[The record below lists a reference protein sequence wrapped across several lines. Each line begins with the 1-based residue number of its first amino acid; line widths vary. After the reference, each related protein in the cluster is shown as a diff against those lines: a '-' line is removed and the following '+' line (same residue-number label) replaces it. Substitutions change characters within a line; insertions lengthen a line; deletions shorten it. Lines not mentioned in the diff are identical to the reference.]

1 VSLLLVVIMA
11 AAALACAAL
20 LYPLFRASPPPDP
33 AAVDLAI
40 YKDQLRELE
49 REVERGLVPEA
60 EARAARL
67 EIERRI
73 LRLPVAE
80 PVVAGSALSTR
91 VLAATALLV
100 PVLAAGLYAW
110 LGSPGV
116 PSQPFAERPRQ
127 EVTPVQL
134 AELERTLLARTL
146 QDPKDVAAWTTLGRV
161 RAALGETDTAISAF
175 RTALELAPGE
185 PMARLGLA
193 ETLVRAAGGMV
204 GPEAAELFDKLAAAG
219 QGGPRV
225 DYYRGL
231 HLVQAGDAPGAI
243 ARWREALALTPPD
256 VPLHDEL
263 VRQIREAAPVAGVD
277 PDKALAD
284 LPQPPAAPGPSPAD
298 VAAAGRMAPD
308 DRQAM
313 IRGMVERLE
322 ARLQEDGSDAD
333 GWVRLGRS
341 RLVLGEPD
349 KAAQAFA
356 KAAALRPD
364 DPAIA
369 LGEGEARLGAADPKS
384 GLPRIDDQALDAF
397 RRAERLAPDDP
408 QVNWYLGIRAVQD
421 GDRAGAKARW
431 SKVLAALPAED
442 PNRPQ
447 IQALIDALGS

>member
-1 VSLLLVVIMA
+1 MSLLLVVIVA

-20 LYPLFRASPPPDP
+20 LYPLFRAAPPPDP
-33 AAVDLAI
+33 VAVDLAI

-49 REVERGLVPEA
+49 REVERGLVPAA

-80 PVVAGSALSTR
+80 PVVVQSLLSTR
-91 VLAATALLV
+91 LLAATALLV
-100 PVLAAGLYAW
+100 PIVAAGLYAW
-110 LGSPGV
+110 LGSPGL
-116 PSQPFAERPRQ
+116 PAQPFAERPRQ

-134 AELERTLLARTL
+134 AELERTLLARTAT
-146 QDPKDVAAWTTLGRV
+146 DPRDVTAWTTLGRV
-161 RAALGETDTAISAF
+161 RAALGETDAAISAF
-175 RTALELAPGE
+175 RTALGLAPEE

-193 ETLVRAAGGMV
+193 ETLVRAAGGTV
-204 GPEAAELFDKLAAAG
+204 GPEAAHLLEALAAAG

-231 HLVQAGDAPGAI
+231 RLLQGGDPSAAI

-263 VRQIREAAPVAGVD
+263 VRQIRAAAASAGQDPAQAVAG
-277 PDKALAD
+277 
-284 LPQPPAAPGPSPAD
+284 LPTPPTTPGPSAQD
-298 VAAAGRMAPD
+298 VQAAAAMAPE

-313 IRGMVERLE
+313 IRGMVEKLE
-322 ARLQEDGSDAD
+322 ARLEAD
-333 GWVRLGRS
+333 GNDAEGWVQLGRS

-349 KAAQAFA
+349 KAAEAFA
-356 KAAALRPD
+356 RAAALRPD

-369 LGEGEARLGAADPKS
+369 LGEGEARLGEADPQS
-384 GLPRIDDQALDAF
+384 GLPRIDDRALDAF

-431 SKVLAALPAED
+431 TKVLAALPAED

-447 IQALIDALGS
+447 IQALIDGLGS

>member
-1 VSLLLVVIMA
+1 MSLLLVVIVA

-20 LYPLFRASPPPDP
+20 LYPLFRGAPPPDP
-33 AAVDLAI
+33 AAVELAI

-49 REVERGLVPEA
+49 REVERGLVPPA

-73 LRLPVAE
+73 LRLPEAQPVA
-80 PVVAGSALSTR
+80 PGSAGSTR
-91 VLAATALLV
+91 LLAATALLA

-110 LGSPGV
+110 LGSPGL
-116 PSQPFAERPRQ
+116 PSQPFAERPRPA
-127 EVTPVQL
+127 VTPVQL
-134 AELERTLLARTL
+134 AELEATLVARTA
-146 QDPKDVAAWTTLGRV
+146 QDPNDVTAWTTLGRV
-161 RAALGETDTAISAF
+161 RAALDQSDAAITAF
-175 RTALELAPGE
+175 RKALDLAPEE

-193 ETLVRAAGGMV
+193 ETLVRAAGGVV
-204 GPEAAELFDKLAAAG
+204 GPEAARLFEALAARG

-225 DYYRGL
+225 EYYRGL
-231 HLVQAGDAPGAI
+231 ELVQRGDAKAAI
-243 ARWREALALTPPD
+243 ARWREALALTPSD

-263 VRQIREAAPVAGVD
+263 VRQIRAAAEAAGEDPEQALAGVAAA
-277 PDKALAD
+277 PT
-284 LPQPPAAPGPSPAD
+284 APGPSTQD
-298 VAAAGRMAPD
+298 VEAAAAMAPE

-313 IRGMVERLE
+313 IRGMVDQLE
-322 ARLQEDGSDAD
+322 ARLQTEGDDAD

-349 KAAQAFA
+349 KAAEAFA
-356 KAAALRPD
+356 RAAALRPD

-369 LGEGEARLGAADPKS
+369 LGEGEARLGAADPQS
-384 GLPRIDDQALDAF
+384 GLPRIDDRALDAF
-397 RRAERLAPDDP
+397 RRAARLAPDDP

-431 SKVLAALPAED
+431 TKVLAALPAED